1 MNRKMQKKMAVIKHI
16 NNSTNSTRKG
26 KTTKI
31 KKKTY

>member
-1 MNRKMQKKMAVIKHI
+1 MQKKMAVIKHI

-31 KKKTY
+31 KKNILTE